1 MMAEATWALLKR
13 LFVTDYATMSRKMER
28 LTGSADLAGEALQDT
43 YLRLEQ
49 GGDIA
54 DHLVSPHNY
63 LLKMALNSARKILR
77 KDRARS
83 RYIQLVDQFDFEV
96 SDDTPRQD
104 REVQAHSDLNAVKA
118 VLTGMPE
125 RRRAI
130 FLLALFEDV
139 PLADIAQRY
148 GIGLRMVQLELKAAR
163 EQIVATM
170 EGSNVIRFA
179 HPDRNA
185 SEG

>member
-1 MMAEATWALLKR
+1 MMTEATWALLKR
-13 LFVTDYATMSRKMER
+13 LFLTDYAHISRKIER

-49 GGDIA
+49 GGEIA
-54 DHLVSPHNY
+54 DHLVSPRNY
-63 LLKMALNSARKILR
+63 LIKMTLNSARKILR

-83 RYIQLVDQFDFEV
+83 RYIQLVEQFDPDV
-96 SDDTPRQD
+96 SDDAPRQD
-104 REVQAHSDLNAVKA
+104 RALQARSDLRAVKA
-118 VLTGMPE
+118 VLSAMPE

-130 FLLALFEDV
+130 FLLALFDDV

-148 GIGLRMVQLELKAAR
+148 GIGLRMVQMELKAAR
-163 EQIVATM
+163 EQIVARM

-179 HPDRNA
+179 GPDRDA
-185 SEG
+185 LEG